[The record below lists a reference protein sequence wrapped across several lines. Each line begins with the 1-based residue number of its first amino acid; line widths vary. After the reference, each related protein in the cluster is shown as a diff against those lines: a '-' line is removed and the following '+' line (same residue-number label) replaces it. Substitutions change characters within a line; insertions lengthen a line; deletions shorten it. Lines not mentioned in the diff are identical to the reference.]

1 MSLLDLHAD
10 DLAGAARNT
19 AYIPPAPKPAEGPKF
34 NGWKATTAPLRGARS
49 GAQESVGFWADVIGA
64 FGQVAGAYPEVLGV
78 VDLTPEQRRQAD
90 EQRVKLLTEGIDYSS
105 PAGDLF
111 RDVARSSAPDPQT
124 AHVAENLLYQFPRF
138 ATKAVGYGATTGPVV
153 GSILTGADEAMAA
166 SDELKR
172 QGVDLSTRTQAAAVQ
187 GVGAGL
193 SVALPMAGKT
203 VAQTVGLIAA
213 GGPGTFIAQQAA
225 TREILRAA
233 DYSKIADQY
242 DPLDPVGLA
251 VATLV
256 PAGFGAYGL
265 LRARV
270 QAKAD
275 AAATAAAAEREFIAG
290 PLPSERTAVAQ
301 AVDAYRP
308 TPEQFDAAL
317 VAHQQEVRDAH
328 ALTPR
333 EDFAGR
339 ARHEEALAKAEDQM
353 ARGEAVRV
361 AEIVDTIGQ
370 AEREANFRA
379 WFGDSKVVDE
389 HGAPLVVYHG
399 TRSGNDMAVFD
410 PTKLGSATGD
420 AGAFEGFFFSSRPD
434 EAAHYAREASY
445 QADPDNYATG
455 AKGAIYPVH
464 LRMQNPKRVDYAA
477 TTKPEVLQQAK
488 AEGHDGVIDA
498 RGDYVVFSPSQI
510 KSAIGNSGRFDPTSA
525 SLTDPLPAFTQRIA
539 EAVTTAQREAKA
551 MGMTPPK
558 ATRAEVTP
566 PAAAAADAQ
575 VRDNTAGAAARP
587 PQQAD
592 AAAPKGD
599 GIPAPEET
607 AANTARLAEI
617 QQQMPDLEVMLDGME
632 RPQKLSDFLASV
644 QREADEMRAD
654 APDFEVAANCFLTM
668 GG

>member
-10 DLAGAARNT
+10 DLTGAARNT

-34 NGWKATTAPLRGARS
+34 NGWKATTATLRGARA
-49 GAQESVGFWADVIGA
+49 GAQESVGFWSDVVGA
-64 FGQVAGAYPEVLGV
+64 FGQVVGASPEILGA
-78 VDLTPEQRRQAD
+78 VDLSPEQRRQAD

-105 PAGDLF
+105 EAGDLF
-111 RDVARSSAPDPQT
+111 REAARSSAPDPQT

-233 DYSKIADQY
+233 DYSKIAEQY

-265 LRARV
+265 RRYKL

-290 PLPSERTAVAQ
+290 PLPSERTPVAQ

-328 ALTPR
+328 AMTPR
-333 EDFAGR
+333 EDFAGF

-353 ARGEAVRV
+353 ARGEPVRV

-389 HGAPLVVYHG
+389 QGAPKVLYHG
-399 TRSGNDMAVFD
+399 TASAFDEFAPEALQADGIHLSADPGVASTYASSRAMDDGRGANVLPVFVKAERVKD
-410 PTKLGSATGD
+410 VELISTDSIRQAR
-420 AGAFEGFFFSSRPD
+420 AEGFDAVRNGD
-434 EAAHYAREASY
+434 HIVVMDAA
-445 QADPDNYATG
+445 Q
-455 AKGAIYPVH
+455 V
-464 LRMQNPKRVDYAA
+464 
-477 TTKPEVLQQAK
+477 
-488 AEGHDGVIDA
+488 
-498 RGDYVVFSPSQI
+498 
-510 KSAIGNSGRFDPTSA
+510 KSAVGNSGRFDRTSA

-551 MGMTPPK
+551 MGMTPSK

-575 VRDNTAGAAARP
+575 VRDSTAGAAARP

-617 QQQMPDLEVMLDGME
+617 QQQMPDLEVMLDGMDK
-632 RPQKLSDFLASV
+632 PQKLSDFLASV

-654 APDFEVAANCFLTM
+654 AQDFEVAANCFLTM

>member
-10 DLAGAARNT
+10 DLTGAARNT

-193 SVALPMAGKT
+193 SVALPMAGNT
-203 VAQTVGLIAA
+203 VAQTVGLVAA
-213 GGPGTFIAQQAA
+213 GGPGTFVAQQAL

-265 LRARV
+265 RRYKT

-275 AAATAAAAEREFIAG
+275 AAATAAAAEREFMAG
-290 PLPSERTAVAQ
+290 PLPSERTPVAQ

-328 ALTPR
+328 AMTPR
-333 EDFAGR
+333 EDFAGF

-353 ARGEAVRV
+353 ARGEPVRV

-389 HGAPLVVYHG
+389 QGAPKVLYHG
-399 TRSGNDMAVFD
+399 TASAFDEFAPEALQAEGIHLSADPGVASTYASSRAMDDGRGANVLPVFVKAERVKD
-410 PTKLGSATGD
+410 VELISTDSIRQAR
-420 AGAFEGFFFSSRPD
+420 AEGFDAVRNGD
-434 EAAHYAREASY
+434 HIVVMDAA
-445 QADPDNYATG
+445 Q
-455 AKGAIYPVH
+455 V
-464 LRMQNPKRVDYAA
+464 
-477 TTKPEVLQQAK
+477 
-488 AEGHDGVIDA
+488 
-498 RGDYVVFSPSQI
+498 
-510 KSAIGNSGRFDPTSA
+510 KSAVGNSGRFDRTSA

-551 MGMTPPK
+551 MGMTQPK
-558 ATRAEVTP
+558 PTRAEVTP

-654 APDFEVAANCFLTM
+654 APDFEVAANCLLTN

>member
-317 VAHQQEVRDAH
+317 VTHQQEVRDAH

-333 EDFAGR
+333 EDFAGF

-353 ARGEAVRV
+353 ARGEPVRV
-361 AEIVDTIGQ
+361 ADIVDTIGA

-379 WFGDSKVVDE
+379 WFGDSKVVDD
-389 HGAPLVVYHG
+389 GGGPLRVFHVTAQDFDSFRTIGNETNARDRLDAAFFTDSADYADAYAVEKRSQQPQTMPVYVA
-399 TRSGNDMAVFD
+399 MANPLRVEAD
-410 PTKLGSATGD
+410 PRLFADPRYEQPIIQK
-420 AGAFEGFFFSSRPD
+420 
-434 EAAHYAREASY
+434 AREA
-445 QADPDNYATG
+445 
-455 AKGAIYPVH
+455 
-464 LRMQNPKRVDYAA
+464 
-477 TTKPEVLQQAK
+477 
-488 AEGHDGVIDA
+488 GHDGVIFHDPETGA
-498 RGDYVVFSPSQI
+498 NFYAAFRPEQV

-525 SLTDPLPAFTQRIA
+525 SLTDQLPAFKQRIA
-539 EAVTTAQREAKA
+539 EAVTTAKREAKA

-558 ATRAEVTP
+558 ETRAEVTP

-592 AAAPKGD
+592 AAAPNGD

-617 QQQMPDLEVMLDGME
+617 QQQMPDLEVMLDGMDK
-632 RPQKLSDFLASV
+632 PQKLSDFLASV
-644 QREADEMRAD
+644 QREADEMRSD
-654 APDFEVAANCFLTM
+654 AQDFEVAANCFLTM